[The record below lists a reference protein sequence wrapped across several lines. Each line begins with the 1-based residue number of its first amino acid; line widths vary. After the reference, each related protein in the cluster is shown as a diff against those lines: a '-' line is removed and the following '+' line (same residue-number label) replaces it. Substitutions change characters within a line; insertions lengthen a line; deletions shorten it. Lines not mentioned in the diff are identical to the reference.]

1 MKKNL
6 NLIIASILFTAFIIF
21 TVIVKTVDVSFIVT
35 NGTYIG
41 LSSFNYLVGNWVMSL
56 NKMNDMKIISDILL
70 YIVLGF
76 SLIFFIVGII
86 QWIKGKSLKT
96 VDKNIYLL
104 AIFYVLIAIIF
115 LVFEIVRVNY
125 SPISD
130 KGLKASYPSTHVFVG
145 ASLLLLNSVIA
156 IKMLNIENKLYKA
169 IIYIS
174 AIIIALLI
182 AFTRLLSLKHWA
194 TDIIASFILIPSV
207 FFLFRHFYKYLNE

>member
-21 TVIVKTVDVSFIVT
+21 TIIVKTVDVSFIVT

-70 YIVLGF
+70 YIAIGF
-76 SLIFFIVGII
+76 SAIFFIVGII
-86 QWIKGKSLKT
+86 EWIKGKSLKA

-104 AIFYVLIAIIF
+104 AIFYVLIAVIF

-145 ASLLLLNSVIA
+145 ASLLLLNSVTA

-182 AFTRLLSLKHWA
+182 AFTRLLSLKHWVS
-194 TDIIASFILIPSV
+194 DIIASFILIPSV
-207 FFLFRHFYKYLNE
+207 FFLFQHFYKYLNE